1 MNKSIELPQLTI
13 KALQDGASIMIVPC
27 KVECMALK
35 GDIPCALTLE
45 QKAVPLIEFAPLQP
59 QDKDVF
65 VKEEFQDNGYTG
77 LIYKTDIAQDCFLD
91 KDWQPASQ
99 MTKEQSRFNIGIE
112 DVRVVRVQDIDFDTK
127 QDIFPYQR
135 IIQCYD
141 EEQFANDDFIDKF
154 NSLIQGYEDKHFTET
169 GERISLGNYEDNPYV
184 FLYDVKVTTKEFH
197 KGTKDK

>member
-91 KDWQPASQ
+91 KDWQSASE
-99 MTKEQSRFNIGIE
+99 MTKEQSRFSIDVE
-112 DVRVVRVQDIDFDTK
+112 DARVVRVQDIE
-127 QDIFPYQR
+127 Y
-135 IIQCYD
+135 YD
-141 EEQFANDDFIDKF
+141 GFGISCPCLSEFLIWFNKLMEEYNEGVK
-154 NSLIQGYEDKHFTET
+154 
-169 GERISLGNYEDNPYV
+169 YEDNPYV
-184 FLYDVKVTTKEFH
+184 FLYDAKVTTKEFY
-197 KGTKDK
+197 KETKDK